1 MSNTLKRTIKSLVL
15 LFSIVVVLF
24 PFALSASAEPLD
36 EVRQLVRDYYVDDV
50 PETILSKGS
59 IKDITK
65 NLDPHSVYM
74 TAREYQGFMN
84 GIEQKIVGIGV
95 VLEEDLKGIKVISV
109 IPNGPAARGDV
120 QTGDVITH
128 VNGQSIVGKSI
139 QVAIS
144 LISGEEKTE
153 VTLTINRVGQI
164 APIEKKLPREEIM
177 LPNIEAEMLGG
188 NIAYIRLNSFATESS
203 KEMNK
208 AIQSLSGADGW
219 IVDLRN
225 NGGGFITAA
234 QDIAGFFPNTP
245 NAFQLREKNSKPMTY
260 PSTIQPRKF
269 NGPTHVLINEYSAS
283 ASEMVSAT
291 VKEQKAATLYGQTSY
306 GKGTM
311 QAMYGFDDG
320 SVLKMTTARFY
331 SPGGQPVDE
340 VGVKPDVLTKKEAEL
355 EVSHHDQLLIKLK
368 GYKQLPQLVN
378 VPVNKKFTVEMNT
391 KMNWKNID
399 KAAIQLIELG
409 GREVKVGVEVANDK
423 TITVVPNNT
432 LQTGKKYVLVI
443 HPLYK
448 NVQNKPMKQG
458 VYLEVS
464 VK

>member
-1 MSNTLKRTIKSLVL
+1 MKRTIKSLVL

-128 VNGQSIVGKSI
+128 VNGKSIVGKSI
-139 QVAIS
+139 QFAIS
-144 LISGEEKTE
+144 LISGDEKTE
-153 VTLTINRVGQI
+153 VTLTINRVGQF